1 MNKRFYALG
10 RMKKGRMNNT
20 EFEYSKKLELMKQS
34 GEILWYS
41 FEAITL
47 KLADDTRYT
56 PDFVVMDR
64 DGVLELHE
72 VKGSPFVFRDDAK
85 VKVKVCAEKF
95 PFRMLVVYPEKGGG
109 WKRVEY

>member
-1 MNKRFYALG
+1 MNNRLFSLGRLKKGEMNKTERAYNELLKTRLSLG
-10 RMKKGRMNNT
+10 T
-20 EFEYSKKLELMKQS
+20 IQ
-34 GEILWYS
+34 WYE

-85 VKVKVCAEKF
+85 VKVKVCAGKF
-95 PFRMLVVYPEKGGG
+95 PFRMFVVYPEKGGG

>member
-41 FEAITL
+41 FEAL
-47 KLADDTRYT
+47 KFRLADNTSYT
-56 PDFVVMDR
+56 PDFVVMR
-64 DGVLELHE
+64 SDGLIELHE
-72 VKGSPFVFRDDAK
+72 VKGFWTDDARVKIKVAADMYPFVFKAIK
-85 VKVKVCAEKF
+85 
-95 PFRMLVVYPEKGGG
+95 
-109 WKRVEY
+109 WQKRQWVEEVFE